1 MSQLSRKPCRLCLLQ
16 ESGEQEMYAIIQQR
30 IAALPAAQKAAPEQ
44 YARRL
49 SLCRECEELLSGVC
63 RKCGCYVELR
73 AAKETGACPHEH
85 PRW

>member
-1 MSQLSRKPCRLCLLQ
+1 MSEKTRKPCRLCLLQ
-16 ESGEQEMYAIIQQR
+16 ESGEQELYAIIQQR

-73 AAKETGACPHEH
+73 AAKETSACPHEH
-85 PRW
+85 PCW